1 MFQGFSKTEI
11 RVLSRKEGFQ
21 CLRELAADG
30 SGTAVVTS
38 VGAIRRLGLKD
49 ILPQECRYITS
60 FSSNPTVD
68 ELLECLA
75 ALDQAPV
82 NRLICIGGGS
92 AIDMGKALCA
102 VSGMENGGTRN
113 YEELCR
119 VITKNEYAGAKK
131 AMDLI
136 AVPTTAGTGADV
148 TQWATVWDI
157 RGKRKLS
164 VDRPD
169 LAPDLSL
176 IVPAFTVDMPP
187 ALTLSTG
194 LDALAHAM
202 ESFWA
207 KARNPLS
214 QALALEAVTY
224 IREYLSLVL
233 KEPKNV
239 TYRGGMCMGALLSGL
254 AFSKTRTTACHS
266 ISYPLTMY
274 HGVPHGFAAAV
285 TLEQVAKRN
294 KQAVPEIDTLLSR
307 FGGQERFRQ
316 WLTEVSQ
323 DIQPLRLSTMGIREC
338 DLPELAKGAFTQ
350 GRMDNNPVPLQI
362 EDVLSILGVVLK

>member
-11 RVLSRKEGFQ
+11 RVLSKNEGLQ

-38 VGAIRRLGLKD
+38 LGTIKRIGLKE

-68 ELLECLA
+68 ELLECLT
-75 ALDQAPV
+75 ALDRTAV

-102 VSGMENGGTRN
+102 VSGMENGGPRD
-113 YEELCR
+113 YEGLCR
-119 VITKNEYAGAKK
+119 VIAKK
-131 AMDLI
+131 EYTGKKKTMDLI

-148 TQWATVWDI
+148 TQWATVWDM
-157 RGKRKLS
+157 RRKQKLS

-202 ESFWA
+202 EAFWA
-207 KARNPLS
+207 RARNPLS

-224 IREYLSLVL
+224 VHEYLPLVL
-233 KEPKNV
+233 KEPGNV
-239 TYRGGMCMGALLSGL
+239 TYRGGMCMGTLLSGL

-274 HGVPHGFAAAV
+274 HGVPHGFAVAV
-285 TLEQVAKRN
+285 TLEQVAERN
-294 KQAVPEIDTLLSR
+294 KQAVPEIEILLSR
-307 FGGQERFRQ
+307 FGSQKKFHQ
-316 WLTEVSQ
+316 WLTEISQ
-323 DIQPLRLSTMGIREC
+323 DIQPLRLSEMGISEY

-350 GRMDNNPVPLQI
+350 GRMDNNPVPLLI
-362 EDVLSILGVVLK
+362 EDVLSVLNVIL

>member
-1 MFQGFSKTEI
+1 MFQAFSKTEI
-11 RVLSRKEGFQ
+11 RVLSKEEGYR

-30 SGTAVVTS
+30 TGTAVVVS
-38 VGAIRRLGLKD
+38 RGAVERLGLKET
-49 ILPQECRYITS
+49 LPQKCRYVTS

-68 ELLECLA
+68 ELLECLRT
-75 ALDQAPV
+75 LDQIPV
-82 NRLICIGGGS
+82 KRLICIGGGS

-102 VSGMENGGTRN
+102 VLSMEGGGPRD
-113 YEELCR
+113 YEGLCR
-119 VITKNEYAGAKK
+119 TITEKEYTGAEKS
-131 AMDLI
+131 MDLI

-148 TQWATVWDI
+148 TQWATVWDM

-176 IVPAFTVDMPP
+176 IIPAFTADMPP
-187 ALTLSTG
+187 GLTLSTG
-194 LDALAHAM
+194 LDALAQAM

-214 QALALEAVTY
+214 QSLALEAVAY
-224 IREYLSLVL
+224 IRKYLPLAL
-233 KEPKNV
+233 KEPGDL

-274 HGVPHGFAAAV
+274 HGVQHGFAAAV
-285 TLEQVAKRN
+285 TLEQVAERN
-294 KQAVPEIDTLLSR
+294 RQAVPEIETLFGL
-307 FGGQERFRQ
+307 FGGREKFHQ
-316 WLTEVSQ
+316 WLTEVSE
-323 DIQPLRLSTMGIREC
+323 DIQPLRLSAMGIREQ
-338 DLPELAKGAFTQ
+338 DLPKLAEGAFTQ
-350 GRMDNNPVPLQI
+350 GRMDNNPVSLRK
-362 EDVLSILGVVLK
+362 EDVCAILKGVL

>member
-1 MFQGFSKTEI
+1 MFQGFAKTEI
-11 RVLSRKEGFQ
+11 RVLSKEEGLQ
-21 CLRELAADG
+21 CLQELTEDG
-30 SGTAVVTS
+30 TGTAVATS
-38 VGAIRRLGLKD
+38 LGAIRRLGLKD
-49 ILPQECRYITS
+49 ILPPECRYITS

-68 ELLECLA
+68 ELLECLV
-75 ALDQAPV
+75 ALDRTAV

-102 VSGMENGGTRN
+102 VSGMENGGPRN

-119 VITKNEYAGAKK
+119 AITKKEYAGAKK
-131 AMDLI
+131 TMDLI

-148 TQWATVWDI
+148 TQWATVWDM

-169 LAPDLSL
+169 LAPDLAL
-176 IVPAFTVDMPP
+176 IVPAFTIDMPP

-202 ESFWA
+202 EAFWA

-224 IREYLSLVL
+224 ICEYLPLVL
-233 KEPKNV
+233 KEPEDV

-274 HGVPHGFAAAV
+274 HGIPHGFAAAV
-285 TLEQVAKRN
+285 TLEQVAERN
-294 KQAVPEIDTLLSR
+294 KQAVPEIDALLSR
-307 FGGQERFRQ
+307 FGGKEKFCQ
-316 WLTEVSQ
+316 WLAEVSQ
-323 DIQPLRLSTMGIREC
+323 DIQPLRLSKMGIRES

-350 GRMDNNPVPLQI
+350 GRMENNPVQLQI
-362 EDVLSILGVVLK
+362 EDVLLILSVIL